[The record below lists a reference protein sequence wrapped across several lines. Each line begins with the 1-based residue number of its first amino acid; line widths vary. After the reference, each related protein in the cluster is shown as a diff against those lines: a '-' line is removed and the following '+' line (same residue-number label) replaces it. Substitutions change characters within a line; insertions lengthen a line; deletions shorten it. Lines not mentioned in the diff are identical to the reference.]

1 MDEIGLN
8 DLLSILVIG
17 DTHFKPKDFEE
28 GEELIAR
35 CVEMASTI
43 NPTKIVLL
51 GDILDT
57 HEVAKNGPWKQAC
70 RFIDKLSQISEVYV
84 IMGNHDLINQKQ
96 FLTDNHFFNP
106 LKKWPNVFIV
116 DTPICVGVGD
126 YNIVLCPYVFPGRF
140 EEALDTMIS
149 SGGCDENFNWRID
162 SNCILAH
169 QEIQGVVYGGKESVK
184 GDHWDESYPPL
195 ICGHIHTPFQIGDNV
210 FYPGSSRQVD
220 SNEPP
225 DKRVWNITFDENGGI
240 EIDKIDLGL
249 KGIKE
254 VFLNYEDLDD
264 FDFEITKKYHIKLK
278 LKGLPEQFKIF
289 RKSKLHAKMMLHN
302 VKIGFD
308 PVRNDDTEFADRDT
322 AEIPTFANIFAEIV
336 SEKSEVIQNAY
347 SELFGAETI
356 VETEII
362 FGKGLKK

>member
-1 MDEIGLN
+1 ME
-8 DLLSILVIG
+8 DLLDTDELVSILVIG
-17 DTHFKPKDFEE
+17 DTHFKPKNIEE
-28 GEELIAR
+28 GDELIAK
-35 CVEMASTI
+35 CVEVAANL

-70 RFIDKLSQISEVYV
+70 RFIDELSQITEVYV

-116 DTPICVGVGD
+116 DTPMAVDIGKGK
-126 YNIVLCPYVFPGRF
+126 IVLCPYVFPGRF
-140 EEALDTMIS
+140 EEALDCMINL
-149 SGGCDENFNWRID
+149 GGCEEDFDWRTD
-162 SNCILAH
+162 ALCVMAH
-169 QEIQGVVYGGKESVK
+169 QEILSVVYGGKASTK
-184 GDHWDESYPPL
+184 GDPWSPEYPPL
-195 ICGHIHTPFQIGDNV
+195 LCGHIHDPFQIGDNV

-225 DKRVWNITFDENGGI
+225 DKRIWNITFDENNEL

-254 VFLNYEDLDD
+254 ISLDYENLEE
-264 FDFEITKKYHIKLK
+264 FDFGLTKKYYIKLK

-289 RKSKLHAKMMLHN
+289 RKSKIHAKMILHK
-302 VKIGFD
+302 VKISFD
-308 PVRNDDTEFADRDT
+308 PIRENMNDFSTGGT
-322 AEIPTFANIFAEIV
+322 MKEIPTFSNIFADLV
-336 SEKSEVIQNAY
+336 SQKSENVQDAY
-347 SELFGAETI
+347 CELFEI
-356 VETEII
+356 EPVIETEII
-362 FGKGLKK
+362 FGK